1 MSAAAKP
8 KLTMRP
14 FLPADTP
21 LIADIFRA
29 SVEELT
35 ADDYNDAQREAWA
48 SGADDE
54 EELGERLGK
63 QLTIL
68 GLIGGSPVGFVSLKG
83 TDELDML
90 YVPPAAAASLS
101 PPSAPP

>member
-68 GLIGGSPVGFVSLKG
+68 GLIGGSPGRF
-83 TDELDML
+83 
-90 YVPPAAAASLS
+90 LS
-101 PPSAPP
+101 PQGTHEAGNPFFHSAPARSRLRPLPGR

>member
-35 ADDYNDAQREAWA
+35 AEDYSEAQREVWIAA
-48 SGADDE
+48 ADDE
-54 EELGERLGK
+54 EALGARLGG
-63 QLTIL
+63 QLTLI
-68 GLIGGSPVGFVSLKG
+68 GMIGGSPGGFISLRGGGGLDSPCFHAG
-83 TDELDML
+83 T
-90 YVPPAAAASLS
+90 AR
-101 PPSAPP
+101 